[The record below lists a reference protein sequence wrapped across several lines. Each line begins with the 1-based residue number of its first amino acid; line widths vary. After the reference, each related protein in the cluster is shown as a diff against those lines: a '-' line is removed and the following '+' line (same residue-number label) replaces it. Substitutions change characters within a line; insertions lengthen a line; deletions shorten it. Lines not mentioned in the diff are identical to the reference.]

1 MNKCTYVTFIQKSSL
16 IFFTKVEWK
25 GEENGGASAQQSSQV
40 CPAGV
45 EHFSCRAGF
54 CTPTRRRVGPETIA
68 TYEPILSPS
77 GACLYK
83 CDRRFTV
90 FLSYGQLIKPK
101 RGRRSLRNGSDWAF
115 SKLHLALLEINVST
129 RRRVI
134 DDSIRF
140 DGR

>member
-1 MNKCTYVTFIQKSSL
+1 MLHLFKNHPSSSL
-16 IFFTKVEWK
+16 QRWSGKAKRMAAHRRNKVVK
-25 GEENGGASAQQSSQV
+25 F
-40 CPAGV
+40 AGV

-54 CTPTRRRVGPETIA
+54 CTPTRRRVGPKTIA